1 MDKEKLIET
10 VNQELNSS
18 SHDFDH
24 TMRVLNLAL
33 KIASH
38 YKDVDTDA
46 LEAACI
52 LHDIA
57 RVKEDTDPTKTI
69 DHAELGAEMSKNILK
84 DMGCSDKFINSV
96 ASAIRSHRFRGKYKP
111 ETIEAKILSDA
122 DKLDAIGAV
131 GIGRAFM
138 IAGEYGEKLYIDL
151 DEESVG
157 DAERIKDFKEHSP
170 NLEYLVK
177 LRKVEERLYTD
188 EAKRIAKGRIEFM
201 DAFFD
206 RLKEEVKGNL

>member
-1 MDKEKLIET
+1 MDKERLIKI
-10 VNQELNSS
+10 VQQELNSS

-24 TMRVLNLAL
+24 TMRVFKLAL
-33 KIASH
+33 KIAAH
-38 YKDVDTDA
+38 YKDVNTDV

-57 RVKEDTDPTKTI
+57 RVKEDTDPTRTI
-69 DHAELGAEMSKNILK
+69 DHAELGAEMSKTILK
-84 DMGCSDKFINSV
+84 DMGYDDEFIENV

-122 DKLDAIGAV
+122 DKLDAIGAI

-138 IAGEYGEKLYIDL
+138 IAGEYGEKLYIDI
-151 DEESVG
+151 DEEVVR
-157 DAERIKDFKEHSP
+157 DAERIKDFNEHSP

-177 LRKVEERLYTD
+177 LRKIEERLYTD
-188 EAKRIAKGRIEFM
+188 EAKRIAKERIQFM
-201 DAFFD
+201 DEFFD
-206 RLKEEVKGNL
+206 RLRKEVRGNL

>member
-1 MDKEKLIET
+1 MGKTISEKIMSMHSGKEVCAGDI
-10 VNQELNSS
+10 V
-18 SHDFDH
+18 
-24 TMRVLNLAL
+24 VA
-33 KIASH
+33 
-38 YKDVDTDA
+38 DVD
-46 LEAACI
+46 
-52 LHDIA
+52 
-57 RVKEDTDPTKTI
+57 
-69 DHAELGAEMSKNILK
+69 
-84 DMGCSDKFINSV
+84 
-96 ASAIRSHRFRGKYKP
+96 
-111 ETIEAKILSDA
+111 
-122 DKLDAIGAV
+122 
-131 GIGRAFM
+131 
-138 IAGEYGEKLYIDL
+138 YGEKLYIDL